1 MYRDSGGVLLVL
13 LSYLATLVVEATELS
28 VAECRDLGFDKHTL
42 QCSSCDILTEVNLS
56 VLKPNCTS
64 CCIQDNVN
72 AEATKYPKARLE
84 VCGWRLGAYPQVQAF
99 VKSDRPKAFPN
110 LSIKYVRGADPII
123 KLMSE
128 DGEVMET
135 LAIDKWNTD
144 SVEEFLQMYLIQQGQ
159 EDDFKDFEGHNE
171 L

>member
-1 MYRDSGGVLLVL
+1 MYSNPGGLTLFI
-13 LSYLATLVVEATELS
+13 LSFLTSWVAEAAELTL
-28 VAECRDLGFDKHTL
+28 AECRDLGFDKHTL

-110 LSIKYVRGADPII
+110 LTIKYVRGADPII
-123 KLMSE
+123 KLMEE

-144 SVEEFLQMYLIQQGQ
+144 SVEEFLQMYLIQ
-159 EDDFKDFEGHNE
+159 EDEDFRDFEHHNE